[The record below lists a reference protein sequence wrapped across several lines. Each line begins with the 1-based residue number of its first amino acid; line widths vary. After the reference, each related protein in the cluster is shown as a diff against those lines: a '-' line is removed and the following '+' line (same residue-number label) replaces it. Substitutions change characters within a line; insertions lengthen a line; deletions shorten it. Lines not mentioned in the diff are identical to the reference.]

1 MSPFPSVLISSCL
14 LGFPT
19 AYDGRG
25 RLDIGTLRLQKGKI
39 LIPVCPECLGG
50 LPTPRVPSEIQAD
63 GSVRDQEGKDC
74 TKAFMKGAA
83 SVFRIALSD
92 DVDSAILKDQSP
104 SCGVHTIYDGSFT
117 HTTIPGMGKT
127 SAYLKKKGIKVS
139 TS

>member
-1 MSPFPSVLISSCL
+1 MNPFPSILMSSCL

-25 RLDIGTLRLQKGKI
+25 RLDIETLRLQRGKI

-50 LPTPRVPSEIQAD
+50 LETPRVPSEIQPD
-63 GSVRDQEGKDC
+63 GSVRDQNGKDC
-74 TKAFMKGAA
+74 TQAFMKGA
-83 SVFRIALSD
+83 SFVYRIALRFGAGNA
-92 DVDSAILKDQSP
+92 VLKDRSP
-104 SCGVHTIYDGSFT
+104 SCGIHAIYDGSFT
-117 HTTIPGMGKT
+117 HTSIPGMGKT